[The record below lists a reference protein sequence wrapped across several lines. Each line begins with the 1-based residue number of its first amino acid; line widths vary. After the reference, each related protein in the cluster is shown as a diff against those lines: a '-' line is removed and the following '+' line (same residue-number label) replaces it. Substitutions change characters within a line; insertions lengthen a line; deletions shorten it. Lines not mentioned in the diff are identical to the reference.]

1 MFANSEK
8 KSKMY
13 SSCFSLINNKVTQ
26 LGEKQRY
33 FKDSNNIN

>member
-13 SSCFSLINNKVTQ
+13 SSCSSLINNKVTQ
-26 LGEKQRY
+26 LGEKQDILKIR
-33 FKDSNNIN
+33 IT